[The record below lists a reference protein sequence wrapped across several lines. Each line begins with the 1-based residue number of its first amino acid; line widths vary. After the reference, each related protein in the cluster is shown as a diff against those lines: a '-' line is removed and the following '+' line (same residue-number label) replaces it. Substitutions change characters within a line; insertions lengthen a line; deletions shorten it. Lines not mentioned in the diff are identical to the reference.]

1 MESAAFARHGGP
13 IVGTTAEGSAG
24 SHGSAARSTTMSLS
38 SLPALPDTAFADT
51 ALATHA
57 WFTQNEIAAPIAT
70 RGVLGI
76 ALNLRHA
83 GNRNVRIAWEC
94 IGAPNAPVIV
104 VQGGISA
111 TRHVAASSA
120 YPENGWWQEQ
130 VGAGRAIDPAH
141 CRVISIDWL
150 GADGALDAVLD
161 PADQADAIA
170 AVLDALGVQRV
181 RAFVGASYGA
191 MVGLQFAARHGERL
205 DRLVAISGAHRSHPQ
220 VTALRVIQRRIVAL
234 GRSEAGIRE
243 ALAIARSLAVIG
255 YRTADEFSQRFD
267 AAPEVDEA
275 GVRFAVEDYFD
286 AIGPRFV
293 ARFTPTAYLRLS
305 ESIDLQRLEPGDVR
319 VPTDVVAVAQD
330 QIVPLA
336 DLEILQAKLGAR
348 CRLHRIDSCFG
359 HDAFLKEAGA
369 IDSILRSV
377 LVAGAAA

>member
-1 MESAAFARHGGP
+1 
-13 IVGTTAEGSAG
+13 
-24 SHGSAARSTTMSLS
+24 MSLS
-38 SLPALPDTAFADT
+38 SLPALPDTAFAES
-51 ALATHA
+51 ASASLA
-57 WFTQNEIAAPIAT
+57 WPTQNEIATPIAV

-76 ALNLRHA
+76 ELGLRHA
-83 GNRNVRIAWEC
+83 GQRKVRIAWEC

-111 TRHVAASSA
+111 TRHVAASAA

-130 VGAGRAIDPAH
+130 VGTGRPIDPAH

-170 AVLDALGVQRV
+170 AVLDALDVRRV

-191 MVGLQFAARHGERL
+191 MVGLQFAARHGARL
-205 DRLVAISGAHRSHPQ
+205 ERLVAISGAHRSHPQ

-267 AAPEVDEA
+267 AAPAVDET

-305 ESIDLQRLEPGDVR
+305 ESIDLQRLEPQDVR
-319 VPTDVVAVAQD
+319 VPTDVVAVTQD

-336 DLEILQAKLGAR
+336 DLETLQANLGAR

-359 HDAFLKEAGA
+359 HDAFLKEAEA
-369 IDSILRSV
+369 IDAILRTAFA
-377 LVAGAAA
+377 AGAAA